1 MATQLKLRPGI
12 SLDGLSSGARSMVDR
27 ILSTTDLGNLDVTSA
42 HRNPFL
48 NSKVGGAKGSQ
59 HIQGNAIDIN
69 VSGLNDDQK
78 QQLLKSAIA
87 AGAKGV
93 GIYPSGNAIHLDTRQ
108 NPTLW
113 GPGKNKYSG
122 VPVEK
127 APAWAQPVLKQM
139 FAGNTKVAQ
148 ASNMGAA
155 DTAMKLTPQ
164 EKFLYERHLKNVTGG
179 GGFTNADGS
188 RSTLKQTT
196 VGVDGKT
203 YSIPTV
209 YDGKEVSAD
218 EAFKR
223 AKDIGLDKFPSYS
236 SPAEAQKRYDEMHKY
251 MERDIQGRSSPS
263 SPQAPP
269 AWAQPVLKQMFGGG
283 KFNAE
288 GGDYDMQTARATGMR
303 QGPDGHWGSVAPP
316 TNDTIRK
323 YNLPDNSYIVL
334 KGKTHPTF
342 GLAVKAE
349 EERGSKV
356 IKLDDRYYS
365 VPKSYVPPPSGSFG
379 PAAPQAPPEIKNVIA
394 EASAKFGVSEDLMTR
409 IAARESS
416 FNPGATNP
424 KSSAR
429 GLYQFIDETWS
440 GMVAKYGAAAGVAP
454 DASRFDPKAAALMA
468 AAMTKENDL
477 IVQKIF
483 GRPASPGEL
492 YVGHFMGGP
501 KMVSMLQ
508 LNEKQPDA
516 PAAVAFPAE
525 AAANPTIFFNKAG
538 EPQPVSAVYANL
550 TNINTA
556 TGGSSVAAAPAGPK
570 ADFNFTPVKGATPAV
585 QHASQG
591 SVELE
596 SEVDRF
602 GKRMGGRRMLG

>member
-12 SLDGLSSGARSMVDR
+12 SLDGLSSSARSMVDR
-27 ILSTTDLGNLDVTSA
+27 ILSTTDLGDLDVTSA

-48 NSKVGGAKGSQ
+48 NAKVGGAKGSQ

-93 GIYPSGNAIHLDTRQ
+93 GIYPSGNAIHLDTRA

-139 FAGNTKVAQ
+139 FAGQTPDVTQ
-148 ASNMGAA
+148 SAA
-155 DTAMKLTPQ
+155 KAP
-164 EKFLYERHLKNVTGG
+164 
-179 GGFTNADGS
+179 
-188 RSTLKQTT
+188 
-196 VGVDGKT
+196 
-203 YSIPTV
+203 
-209 YDGKEVSAD
+209 SA
-218 EAFKR
+218 
-223 AKDIGLDKFPSYS
+223 G
-236 SPAEAQKRYDEMHKY
+236 
-251 MERDIQGRSSPS
+251 
-263 SPQAPP
+263 APP
-269 AWAQPVLKQMFGGG
+269 
-283 KFNAE
+283 
-288 GGDYDMQTARATGMR
+288 
-303 QGPDGHWGSVAPP
+303 
-316 TNDTIRK
+316 
-323 YNLPDNSYIVL
+323 
-334 KGKTHPTF
+334 
-342 GLAVKAE
+342 
-349 EERGSKV
+349 V
-356 IKLDDRYYS
+356 IKS
-365 VPKSYVPPPSGSFG
+365 
-379 PAAPQAPPEIKNVIA
+379 VIA

-424 KSSAR
+424 KSSAG
-429 GLYQFIDETWS
+429 GLYQFIDKTWS

-477 IVQKIF
+477 IVKKVF
-483 GRPASPGEL
+483 GRSATPGEL

-501 KMVSMLQ
+501 KMVSMMQ

>member
-93 GIYPSGNAIHLDTRQ
+93 GIYPSGNAIHLDTRP

-203 YSIPTV
+203 YSVPTV

-263 SPQAPP
+263 SPQAP
-269 AWAQPVLKQMFGGG
+269 AA
-283 KFNAE
+283 
-288 GGDYDMQTARATGMR
+288 
-303 QGPDGHWGSVAPP
+303 
-316 TNDTIRK
+316 
-323 YNLPDNSYIVL
+323 
-334 KGKTHPTF
+334 
-342 GLAVKAE
+342 
-349 EERGSKV
+349 
-356 IKLDDRYYS
+356 IKS
-365 VPKSYVPPPSGSFG
+365 
-379 PAAPQAPPEIKNVIA
+379 VIA
-394 EASAKFGVSEDLMTR
+394 EAPAKFGVSEDLMTR

-424 KSSAR
+424 KSSAG
-429 GLYQFIDETWS
+429 GLFQFIDQTW
-440 GMVAKYGAAAGVAP
+440 GKMVVKYGAAAGVSP

-477 IVQKIF
+477 IVQKVF

-492 YVGHFMGGP
+492 YVVHFMGGP
-501 KMVSMLQ
+501 KMVSMLR
-508 LNEKQPDA
+508 LNETQPDA

-550 TNINTA
+550 TSMDKGA
-556 TGGSSVAAAPAGPK
+556 YGGSPASAYGGSPSAQVPIGTTQAPDAVDTKVGGGKP
-570 ADFNFTPVKGATPAV
+570 DFNFTPVKGATPAV
-585 QHASQG
+585 QQSSQG